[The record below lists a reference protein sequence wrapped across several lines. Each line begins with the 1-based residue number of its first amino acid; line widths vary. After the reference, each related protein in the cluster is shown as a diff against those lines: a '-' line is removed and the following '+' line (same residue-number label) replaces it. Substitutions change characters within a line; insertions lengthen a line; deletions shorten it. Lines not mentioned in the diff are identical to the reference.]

1 MHLHRKHLACVKKLE
16 EQRKAAEARSQ
27 LAHQWFPELF
37 HQVADGS
44 SLKRSIG
51 NLALMII
58 AVAEY
63 PSFANRTVTRQR
75 RGEQVGQSPTAPQPI
90 LINWLEAQGI
100 QRHLAHSVS
109 HNFRDRSVAL
119 DLCQQTPPRW
129 PMTADCHG
137 SVCNSGEPVTMW
149 NPCQIATQNVN
160 SERRRH
166 KKRAHPEA
174 PITMHTLP
182 VRARAGFT
190 AVATISFPVVL
201 ASRHLFSIS
210 REYSPRRA
218 AWLQRAR

>member
-1 MHLHRKHLACVKKLE
+1 MAGVDGDWRVAGAMGVFQDLFSSDCLSPLTECVCPLN
-16 EQRKAAEARSQ
+16 
-27 LAHQWFPELF
+27 LF
-37 HQVADGS
+37 RHSA
-44 SLKRSIG
+44 
-51 NLALMII
+51 
-58 AVAEY
+58 
-63 PSFANRTVTRQR
+63 PS
-75 RGEQVGQSPTAPQPI
+75 
-90 LINWLEAQGI
+90 
-100 QRHLAHSVS
+100 
-109 HNFRDRSVAL
+109 RDRSVAL

>member
-1 MHLHRKHLACVKKLE
+1 MNS
-16 EQRKAAEARSQ
+16 RS
-27 LAHQWFPELF
+27 
-37 HQVADGS
+37 
-44 SLKRSIG
+44 R
-51 NLALMII
+51 
-58 AVAEY
+58 
-63 PSFANRTVTRQR
+63 R
-75 RGEQVGQSPTAPQPI
+75 RGHRPKTISTQGLTGQRGINFIENVVLGMDSRWTPSGANEVGI
-90 LINWLEAQGI
+90 DGYLINWLEAQGI